1 MKRQRGFKRQPKKFF
16 YKEDIFLSRMASV
29 LKLPQSKVKELFYQ
43 HTLCAIKLTG
53 IGKEELERKSLKL
66 KNVLWSSNT
75 YLVTNENPNTLKK
88 TPEYNQGLFYIFNLA
103 EIIPIFALNP
113 KSDEKV
119 LDIYPNQSIL
129 EIAELMENTGQII
142 ANVDTENYAQEIQKG
157 LQKYSVKN
165 VEINLDKAEDL
176 DKKYIES
183 FDKILL
189 NSPCSKEGI
198 ASFTKKRPL
207 KNWSI
212 QKTKIMSK
220 LQEKLITVAFKCLK
234 KDGLLIY
241 STKTISPNENE
252 AVISNF
258 LNKNKDAVLK
268 NIELIEKEEFKEYK
282 PFVKRGLKEWNN
294 EIFHPDIVKTIRTI
308 PGKTM
313 LGTYVALIKKH
324 PSY

>member
-1 MKRQRGFKRQPKKFF
+1 MKKQRGFKKKPKKFF

-53 IGKEELERKSLKL
+53 IKKEELEKKGI
-66 KNVLWSSNT
+66 KIKDVPWSDNT
-75 YLVTNENPNTLKK
+75 FLVTNENPNKLKK
-88 TPEYNQGLFYIFNLA
+88 MPEYNQGLFYTFNLA
-103 EIIPIFALNP
+103 EIIPILALNP
-113 KSDEKV
+113 QAEEKV
-119 LDIYPNQSIL
+119 LDIYPNQNIIQ
-129 EIAELMENTGQII
+129 IAELMDNTGQII
-142 ANVDTENYAQEIQKG
+142 ANVDTENYAQEIQKILG
-157 LQKYSVKN
+157 KYNVKN
-165 VEINLDKAEDL
+165 VDVNLDKAEDL
-176 DKKYIES
+176 DKKYPEF

-198 ASFTKKRPL
+198 VSFTKKRPL

-252 AVISNF
+252 AIVSNF
-258 LNKNKDAVLK
+258 LNRNRDAVLK
-268 NIELIEKEEFKEYK
+268 DIELIEKEEFKEYR

-294 EIFHPDIVKTIRTI
+294 EVFHPDIVKTKRTV

-313 LGTYVALIKKH
+313 LGTYIALIKKQ